1 MRINGFRCDICCKE
15 HLLDPTLIFQHAN
28 DAMPDDWFIV
38 SKGKWQNGKEAWLF
52 CSLKC
57 LSDWV
62 EKQLIAASPVEVL
75 QVDHEPYRYCCMYHY
90 PLPER
95 NKPW

>member
-1 MRINGFRCDICCKE
+1 MRVNGFRCDACCKE

-28 DAMPDDWFIV
+28 DVMPDDWFIV
-38 SKGKWQNGKEAWLF
+38 SKGKWQNGKEPVLC

-62 EKQLIAASPVEVL
+62 EKQLIAASPKEI
-75 QVDHEPYRYCCMYHY
+75 
-90 PLPER
+90 ER
-95 NKPW
+95 WERTNSW